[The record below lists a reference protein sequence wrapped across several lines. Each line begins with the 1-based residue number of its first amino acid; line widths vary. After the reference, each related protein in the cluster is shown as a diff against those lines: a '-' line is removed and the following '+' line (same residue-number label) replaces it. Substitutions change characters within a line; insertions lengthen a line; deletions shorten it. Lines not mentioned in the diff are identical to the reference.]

1 MSDVAETLDPLR
13 LPLQGERLIEASAGT
28 GKTFTIAALYLRL
41 LLGLGGSA
49 AFPRPLTVEELLVV
63 TFTEAATAELR
74 GRIRSNIHE
83 LRIAC
88 LRETTDNPLYERLLE
103 EIDDKAQAAQWLLL
117 AERQMDE
124 AAVFTIHGF
133 CQRMLNL
140 NAFESGML
148 FEQQLIEDESL
159 LRYQA
164 CADFWRRH
172 CYPLPREIAQVVFET
187 WKGPQAVLRDIKR
200 YLQGEAPVIKA
211 PPPDDETLAS
221 RHAQIVARID
231 TVKQQW
237 RDAVGELDALIESS
251 GIDRRK
257 FNRSMIS
264 LSISGYP
271 RDVRI
276 INRSNCDSGSE
287 CVPIEPKGF
296 CVAITIYGSGRSLV
310 IPSTVICP
318 SSIASRSAD
327 CVFGDVRLISSASK
341 RFVIAAPSLNSNSSL
356 P

>member
-88 LRETTDNPLYERLLE
+88 LRETTDNPLYKRLLE

-148 FEQQLIEDESL
+148 FEQQLMKMSL
-159 LRYQA
+159 
-164 CADFWRRH
+164 
-172 CYPLPREIAQVVFET
+172 CYATRPAPISGVATATRCRVKLPRSSLKPG
-187 WKGPQAVLRDIKR
+187 KGRRRCCAI
-200 YLQGEAPVIKA
+200 
-211 PPPDDETLAS
+211 
-221 RHAQIVARID
+221 
-231 TVKQQW
+231 
-237 RDAVGELDALIESS
+237 LI
-251 GIDRRK
+251 
-257 FNRSMIS
+257 
-264 LSISGYP
+264 
-271 RDVRI
+271 
-276 INRSNCDSGSE
+276 
-287 CVPIEPKGF
+287 
-296 CVAITIYGSGRSLV
+296 
-310 IPSTVICP
+310 VICK
-318 SSIASRSAD
+318 AKRQ
-327 CVFGDVRLISSASK
+327 LSK
-341 RFVIAAPSLNSNSSL
+341 HRPR
-356 P
+356 